1 MALKRRTWASAR
13 LVAAEECHAG
23 MAQVGIAMVPELTR
37 VAGKGRVLRS
47 AAYPV
52 ESAAQFAGDAGKV
65 IRREASAFGQA
76 LAASYRSP
84 ETTVGEAIVGFG
96 AVEMMSQLIL
106 GDVTDEAD
114 MSSRGLQGTVAVAG
128 AQVVAVPGTAEE
140 RDDLSR
146 ARGCEARRRI
156 PRKARGGRRSVG
168 CS

>member
-1 MALKRRTWASAR
+1 
-13 LVAAEECHAG
+13 VC
-23 MAQVGIAMVPELTR
+23 

-76 LAASYRSP
+76 LTASYRSP

-96 AVEMMSQLIL
+96 AVEIMSQLIL

-114 MSSRGLQGTVAVAG
+114 MSSRGLQGTVEG
-128 AQVVAVPGTAEE
+128 AQVAAVPGTAEQWRE
-140 RDDLSR
+140 MTFL
-146 ARGCEARRRI
+146 AREDVKHAGEFLG
-156 PRKARGGRRSVG
+156 K
-168 CS
+168 